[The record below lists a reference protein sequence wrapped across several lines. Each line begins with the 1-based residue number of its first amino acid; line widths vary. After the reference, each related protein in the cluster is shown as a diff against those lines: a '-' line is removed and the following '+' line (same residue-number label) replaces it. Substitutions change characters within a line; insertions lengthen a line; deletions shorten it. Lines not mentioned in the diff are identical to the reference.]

1 MSGDTFYLMRRD
13 IPVMCFDAPNY
24 RVSGIKEIFEPDIL
38 PVGAGRNG
46 LHFADWLSFRMIPA
60 SRIAFLRNLP
70 GTGILD
76 SSELVFLNHG
86 LSLLNQYWIKHE
98 DEDLLWSEINLFEN
112 DFSEEVGLALV
123 NRLKLTADDI
133 KLRYGVSPEG
143 LSPGDQPKRWSIDKD
158 GNRIL
163 IKTDRSGEL
172 AVNELL
178 ASMLAQKIGLPHTD
192 YKLGKDNDQMA
203 SFGKCF
209 TSSNTEIVHALDLFN
224 EYGFPDT
231 SYKTEDYYNYTAKLF
246 SDMGVQG
253 VQEYLDKMLCIDY
266 VMCQKDR
273 HYNNFGLLHNIDTD
287 TWSMAPLYDSGDAC
301 YANVAAKFIDLNADV
316 IGKPFGPSGL
326 VNLNDQMRNVK
337 TGIYISDDIIE
348 SILPEYKNLLNEIGM
363 SEDKQKLLIESL
375 HLRTVRMM
383 ECIGINSK

>member
-1 MSGDTFYLMRRD
+1 MSGDTYYLMWRD

-24 RVSGIKEIFEPDIL
+24 RISGIKEIFEPDIL
-38 PVGAGRNG
+38 PVGAGRDG

-70 GTGILD
+70 GTGVLD

-224 EYGFPDT
+224 EYGFTDT
-231 SYKTEDYYNYTAKLF
+231 SYKAEDYYNYTAKLI
-246 SDMGVQG
+246 SNMGVQG

-273 HYNNFGLLHNIDTD
+273 HYNNFGLIHNIDTD

-326 VNLNDQMRNVK
+326 VNLNNQMRNVK

-383 ECIGINSK
+383 KCIGVNY